1 MTNKIV
7 NGQVIPL
14 TDEEETAFVAANAAG
29 VLDEPASKWAR
40 IRLKRDQLLAAS
52 DWMAN
57 SDVTM
62 SDAWVTYREALRD
75 LPSTESDP
83 DDIVFPT
90 EPT

>member
-57 SDVTM
+57 SDVIMT
-62 SDAWVTYREALRD
+62 DAWRTYRQALRN
-75 LPSTESDP
+75 LPASQSDP
-83 DDIVFPT
+83 DNVVFPE
-90 EPT
+90 EPS

>member
-62 SDAWVTYREALRD
+62 SDAWATYREALRD

>member
-14 TDEEETAFVAANAAG
+14 TDEEETAFVAANAAA
-29 VLDEPASKWAR
+29 VLAEPASKWAR

-62 SDAWVTYREALRD
+62 SDAWTTYRQALRD
-75 LPSTESDP
+75 ITTQDDP
-83 DDIVFPT
+83 DDITWPT
-90 EPT
+90 EP